1 MGLLRNLCGITEML
15 LHKAT
20 HYKTDLFKSLFK
32 DQKLSQLLLTLVAA
46 CMQMS
51 EKTRQDAV

>member
-1 MGLLRNLCGITEML
+1 MVLLRCYFIML
-15 LHKAT
+15 